1 MGKMFYEVHPQLW
14 GQGIMSEA
22 FVEVLRF
29 AMEEIGCTAV
39 QVSNRLVFATA
50 IRWRKLNTLSL
61 IQLSTTT
68 RLSVYVPKT
77 ACALSKSGTMI
88 GRNLS

>member
-50 IRWRKLNTLSL
+50 IRWRKLNTL
-61 IQLSTTT
+61 
-68 RLSVYVPKT
+68 V
-77 ACALSKSGTMI
+77 
-88 GRNLS
+88 

>member
-1 MGKMFYEVHPQLW
+1 MYTQPTFEQFKQGGLAGKMFYEVHPQLW

-39 QVSNRLVFATA
+39 QVSNRLR
-50 IRWRKLNTLSL
+50 IPKKKKKKKDERCQLNEHS
-61 IQLSTTT
+61 
-68 RLSVYVPKT
+68 
-77 ACALSKSGTMI
+77 
-88 GRNLS
+88 